1 MKHNK
6 LWHDSLHLIIIW
18 PYQRIFA
25 KFIFIFPDTQRP
37 GYYATIT
44 VQFYMMKAQLYF
56 VHDTFCLTNNLFI
69 LSRVMMTSSPLQL
82 TVFVK
87 TFEKMRTT
95 YLDRMMAVW
104 RVSDPWEHWVR
115 RCCLSD
121 CLGTTEL
128 SAQAGQ
134 DTRASGVSSVLLRFT
149 RTKRA
154 RAWQR
159 AWGNILCRKS
169 LVYLTFICDVD
180 TFDNEF

>member
-37 GYYATIT
+37 GYYAMIT

-104 RVSDPWEHWVR
+104 RVSDPWESTGWRGVVCLTVWGRLSCLPRLVR
-115 RCCLSD
+115 TLGLQECPQSCCASPAP
-121 CLGTTEL
+121 
-128 SAQAGQ
+128 SAHAPDNVHGEII
-134 DTRASGVSSVLLRFT
+134 SVENLKF
-149 RTKRA
+149 
-154 RAWQR
+154 
-159 AWGNILCRKS
+159 N
-169 LVYLTFICDVD
+169 
-180 TFDNEF
+180 

>member
-37 GYYATIT
+37 GYYYATIT

-82 TVFVK
+82 TVCLWKHFRRWGQPTWIAWWLCGGGLTPESTGWRGVVCL
-87 TFEKMRTT
+87 TVWGRLSCLPRLVRT
-95 YLDRMMAVW
+95 LGLQECPQ
-104 RVSDPWEHWVR
+104 S
-115 RCCLSD
+115 CCASPAPSAHAPD
-121 CLGTTEL
+121 NAHGEIFFTENL
-128 SAQAGQ
+128 K
-134 DTRASGVSSVLLRFT
+134 F
-149 RTKRA
+149 
-154 RAWQR
+154 
-159 AWGNILCRKS
+159 N
-169 LVYLTFICDVD
+169 
-180 TFDNEF
+180 